1 MFDLDAFVVGG
12 HEKVI
17 RHLHLLRDSA
27 KSETERHQL
36 QKRIDQES
44 GAFDRYLRRRLGRA
58 QRAA

>member
-1 MFDLDAFVVGG
+1 MFELDAFIIRG

-17 RHLHLLRDSA
+17 RHLRDSA
-27 KSETERHQL
+27 SSETERHQL

-44 GAFDRYLRRRLGRA
+44 GALDRYLRRRLGRA